1 MANEIVSI
9 DGMFKNMMRSG
20 FTDVHVLCEKIDNS
34 ISAKATHIRITIND
48 KDSTII
54 YADNGYGM
62 NKEQLINCGVVHK
75 NSNITSEKHGRF
87 GAGDKVANINLSNMQ
102 SVKYISRHKDNDA
115 IFELTM
121 DYNDYKLNPHEAT
134 KRTEENEW
142 NQMAINKESHGT
154 LQIINSTSEIVKRI
168 SDNIT
173 RYDIY
178 SIIVDIASNYNKF
191 LQDVKIEFI
200 VENKLYNVAPIDMLK
215 NCKNKQKNTID
226 CCLSNNGEYMFYYDS
241 KKKGK
246 KVRRDYSSSKQGKDI
261 HEIPDNTKKRVGSIL
276 LEQSYHEDLK
286 TNMESDMKEMN
297 INVNKYSNK
306 DMSNRMCG
314 FAVERNRK
322 QITLFPP
329 CEPGTS
335 NSEIKY
341 RLNSYFRI
349 SFDANEDLD
358 KLFNVQVNKCDLVK
372 DNIHP
377 VLFKTIDHICTQYVR
392 EIKNE
397 SENEN
402 LESISNKR
410 PMSDSIKTNPTQ
422 IASVTTINFD
432 KTNHTPIASTT
443 PTIVDKTNPTP
454 TASTTPT
461 IVDKTKHTPVASVTP
476 IIVDKTKHTPI
487 TSVTP
492 IIVDKTKHTP
502 VASVTPIIVDKT
514 KVVLVTEE
522 SSVSQPINPIMP
534 IKKEVNSSIT
544 FSKGDNNYLYVHH
557 NGKIQ
562 FKTKYI
568 GQYSITENYYKS
580 HLNGLGVDRFIELMT
595 IYNKIGVFECNDKYL
610 I

>member
-1 MANEIVSI
+1 
-9 DGMFKNMMRSG
+9 
-20 FTDVHVLCEKIDNS
+20 
-34 ISAKATHIRITIND
+34 
-48 KDSTII
+48 
-54 YADNGYGM
+54 
-62 NKEQLINCGVVHK
+62 
-75 NSNITSEKHGRF
+75 
-87 GAGDKVANINLSNMQ
+87 
-102 SVKYISRHKDNDA
+102 
-115 IFELTM
+115 
-121 DYNDYKLNPHEAT
+121 
-134 KRTEENEW
+134 
-142 NQMAINKESHGT
+142 
-154 LQIINSTSEIVKRI
+154 
-168 SDNIT
+168 
-173 RYDIY
+173 
-178 SIIVDIASNYNKF
+178 
-191 LQDVKIEFI
+191 
-200 VENKLYNVAPIDMLK
+200 
-215 NCKNKQKNTID
+215 
-226 CCLSNNGEYMFYYDS
+226 
-241 KKKGK
+241 
-246 KVRRDYSSSKQGKDI
+246 
-261 HEIPDNTKKRVGSIL
+261 
-276 LEQSYHEDLK
+276 
-286 TNMESDMKEMN
+286 
-297 INVNKYSNK
+297 
-306 DMSNRMCG
+306 
-314 FAVERNRK
+314 
-322 QITLFPP
+322 
-329 CEPGTS
+329 
-335 NSEIKY
+335 
-341 RLNSYFRI
+341 
-349 SFDANEDLD
+349 
-358 KLFNVQVNKCDLVK
+358 
-372 DNIHP
+372 

-461 IVDKTKHTPVASVTP
+461 
-476 IIVDKTKHTPI
+476 
-487 TSVTP
+487 
-492 IIVDKTKHTP
+492 IVDKTKHTP